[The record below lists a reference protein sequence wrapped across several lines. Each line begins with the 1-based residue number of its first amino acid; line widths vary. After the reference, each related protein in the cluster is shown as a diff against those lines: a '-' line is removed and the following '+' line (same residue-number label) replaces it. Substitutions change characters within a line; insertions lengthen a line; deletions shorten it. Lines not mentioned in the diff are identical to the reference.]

1 MSLSLIITIVIAVY
15 ALVMAIIYL
24 TAATKRSWI
33 MSVIRL
39 IITVVS
45 AVAAMP
51 LTKALAELGSE
62 TVYEFLLPRLGDK
75 MGGFL
80 TAVPVGAE
88 GMRVVAALLV
98 SPALFLA
105 VFLILRWL
113 LSVIVWIVEKCT
125 PKLRRRTKRFLSVP
139 LGALNGFLI
148 AGVTL
153 IPLCGYLMFGAHLLN
168 TFVDSGMTDTTLV
181 RENVLKPFKLT
192 EDELEKVADRIEKQP
207 LLSVLYQT
215 VGKPVYEEL
224 TIAEL
229 DASATHGQTVEIN
242 LNRELSGLLVTAAC
256 ALDVSESFDK
266 EEYTPAD
273 KELLFT
279 TADSFFKSEWIRLLA
294 ADTLVAMSDTWLENQ
309 AFAGMD
315 RPALDE
321 SLNPTLNRLLEVL
334 ASETPDT
341 LEEDIHIILD
351 IVGDLLIHDLL
362 EEEADY
368 TAMVQRMGQ
377 SGLLSDMLAKLEQNQ
392 RMHALAAEL
401 KALSIRLVSNM
412 LGAELLKGGEYT
424 EMMGNVAD
432 SLNNVLDMPEE
443 ERNSIITQSIK
454 NNFSEKGF
462 DVPDDVALEMSN
474 QLINDLGADGE
485 ITADE
490 LTDYMVNHAE
500 EGFDIMGDVEIP
512 EELPDLQP

>member
-1 MSLSLIITIVIAVY
+1 
-15 ALVMAIIYL
+15 
-24 TAATKRSWI
+24 
-33 MSVIRL
+33 
-39 IITVVS
+39 
-45 AVAAMP
+45 
-51 LTKALAELGSE
+51 
-62 TVYEFLLPRLGDK
+62 
-75 MGGFL
+75 
-80 TAVPVGAE
+80 
-88 GMRVVAALLV
+88 
-98 SPALFLA
+98 
-105 VFLILRWL
+105 LILRWL

-153 IPLCGYLMFGAHLLN
+153 IHLCGYLMFGAHLLN

-192 EDELEKVADRIEKQP
+192 EDELEKVAYRIEKQP

-273 KELLFT
+273 KELLFA

>member
-1 MSLSLIITIVIAVY
+1 
-15 ALVMAIIYL
+15 
-24 TAATKRSWI
+24 
-33 MSVIRL
+33 
-39 IITVVS
+39 
-45 AVAAMP
+45 
-51 LTKALAELGSE
+51 
-62 TVYEFLLPRLGDK
+62 
-75 MGGFL
+75 
-80 TAVPVGAE
+80 
-88 GMRVVAALLV
+88 
-98 SPALFLA
+98 
-105 VFLILRWL
+105 
-113 LSVIVWIVEKCT
+113 
-125 PKLRRRTKRFLSVP
+125 
-139 LGALNGFLI
+139 
-148 AGVTL
+148 
-153 IPLCGYLMFGAHLLN
+153 
-168 TFVDSGMTDTTLV
+168 
-181 RENVLKPFKLT
+181 
-192 EDELEKVADRIEKQP
+192 
-207 LLSVLYQT
+207 
-215 VGKPVYEEL
+215 
-224 TIAEL
+224 
-229 DASATHGQTVEIN
+229 
-242 LNRELSGLLVTAAC
+242 
-256 ALDVSESFDK
+256 
-266 EEYTPAD
+266 
-273 KELLFT
+273 
-279 TADSFFKSEWIRLLA
+279 
-294 ADTLVAMSDTWLENQ
+294 
-309 AFAGMD
+309 
-315 RPALDE
+315 
-321 SLNPTLNRLLEVL
+321 
-334 ASETPDT
+334 